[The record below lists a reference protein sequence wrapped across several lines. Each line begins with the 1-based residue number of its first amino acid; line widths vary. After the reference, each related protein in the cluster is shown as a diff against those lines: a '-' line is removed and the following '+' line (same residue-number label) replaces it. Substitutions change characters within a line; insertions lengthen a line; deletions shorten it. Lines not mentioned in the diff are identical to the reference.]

1 MLKKDKLYNTNI
13 TDVTY
18 ISLKRRESSGGR
30 LTEAQLIFLQKMES
44 LDYMTGFRSDW
55 YPEDV
60 KKTTIQKLKKE
71 LNEGDAKW

>member
-44 LDYMTGFRSDW
+44 LDYMIGFRSDW

-71 LNEGDAKW
+71 LHEGGAKW